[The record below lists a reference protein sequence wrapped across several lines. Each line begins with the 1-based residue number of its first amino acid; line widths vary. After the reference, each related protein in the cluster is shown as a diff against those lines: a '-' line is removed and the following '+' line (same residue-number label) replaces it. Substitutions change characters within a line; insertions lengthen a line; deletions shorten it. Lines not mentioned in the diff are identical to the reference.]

1 MSAAP
6 ALHGYETADELLFL
20 GFAVAHVAAYRE
32 SERQARIARVNAEAF
47 RMWRARGGGR

>member
-6 ALHGYETADELLFL
+6 ALNGLETADELLFL
-20 GFAVAHVAAYRE
+20 GFAVAHVAAYY
-32 SERQARIARVNAEAF
+32 ERQRLARIARVNAEAF

>member
-32 SERQARIARVNAEAF
+32 RERLDRIARSNAEAF
-47 RMWRARGGGR
+47 RAWRARGGGR